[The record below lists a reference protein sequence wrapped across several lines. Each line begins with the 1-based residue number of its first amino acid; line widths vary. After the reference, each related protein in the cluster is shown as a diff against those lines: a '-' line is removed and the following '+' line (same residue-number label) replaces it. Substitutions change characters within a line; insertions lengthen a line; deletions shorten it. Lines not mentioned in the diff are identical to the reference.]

1 MSKLPDI
8 PPLDMRDFVPVH
20 ISDEPMLVDKIVTNE
35 WDKGGPLVGVRYA
48 RISEEENQKIK
59 RRLVELA
66 NAVKARVE
74 MGLPPVGH
82 PRGK

>member
-1 MSKLPDI
+1 MSKLPDV

-48 RISEEENQKIK
+48 RISEEENQKRK
-59 RRLVELA
+59 ERLIEIA
-66 NAVKARVE
+66 SAVRARIE
-74 MGLPPVGH
+74 QGLPPG
-82 PRGK
+82 

>member
-1 MSKLPDI
+1 MSKLPDV

-48 RISEEENQKIK
+48 RISEES
-59 RRLVELA
+59 
-66 NAVKARVE
+66 
-74 MGLPPVGH
+74 G
-82 PRGK
+82 